1 MDPQCLCMHTH
12 AATNIHI
19 HTHFSSVQFSCQL
32 CPNLCDCMDH
42 SMPGLPVHHQIP
54 EYTKT
59 QVHWAGDATQWSH
72 PLLSPSHT
80 AFNLSQHQGLFK
92 WVRSSHQ
99 VAKLLKFQ
107 LQHKSFQWVFRT
119 DLFEDGLVGSPF
131 SQKDFQEFYPKDFKS
146 ISSSALNFLYS
157 PTLTSIH
164 DYWKNHSLTRWTFV
178 GKIMSLLFNML
189 SRIVKYLLP
198 KSKWVLISWL

>member
-119 DLFEDGLVGSPF
+119 DLFEDGLVGSLCSPSD
-131 SQKDFQEFYPKDFKS
+131 SQESSPPPQFES
-146 ISSSALNFLYS
+146 INSLVLSLLYG

-164 DYWKNHSLTRWTFV
+164 DYWKNHSFDYADFCWQSNVSAF
-178 GKIMSLLFNML
+178 
-189 SRIVKYLLP
+189 
-198 KSKWVLISWL
+198 